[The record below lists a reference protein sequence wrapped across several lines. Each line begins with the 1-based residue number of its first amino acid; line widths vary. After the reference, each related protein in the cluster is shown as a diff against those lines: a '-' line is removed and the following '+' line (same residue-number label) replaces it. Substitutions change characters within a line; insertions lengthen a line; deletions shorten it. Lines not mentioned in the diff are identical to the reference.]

1 MLIFELLGEEI
12 DGLLVGDDEGAIQDN
27 FEEIDL
33 HLRDDIVD
41 HAPQAVVGLLLVRE
55 GRPDAGNHGAAI
67 VDQLGEFH
75 IHTPSFAVDIGSAE
89 IDIVDL
95 TGGEAVVG
103 IQGNL
108 RDDSGADAD
117 EFS

>member
-1 MLIFELLGEEI
+1 M
-12 DGLLVGDDEGAIQDN
+12 
-27 FEEIDL
+27 
-33 HLRDDIVD
+33 
-41 HAPQAVVGLLLVRE
+41 LVRE
-55 GRPDAGNHGAAI
+55 GRSDAGNHSAAI

-75 IHTPSFAVDIGSAE
+75 IHAPSFAVDIGSAE
-89 IDIVDL
+89 VDIVDL